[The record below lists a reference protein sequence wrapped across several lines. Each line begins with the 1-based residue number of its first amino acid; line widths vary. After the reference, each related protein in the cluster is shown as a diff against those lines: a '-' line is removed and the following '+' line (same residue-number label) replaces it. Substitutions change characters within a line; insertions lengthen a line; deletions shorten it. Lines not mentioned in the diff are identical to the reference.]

1 MGEMIR
7 MRTSSAEPVAYRS
20 GLVAILDI
28 GSSKVICLI
37 GRADPGNLRVLG
49 VGVRESHGMKVGTVT
64 SLELVEEAIR
74 EAVAAAE
81 NHADMRIQNVLLS
94 VNCGAPQ
101 SVTSRVAMTLDGEL
115 VTDAHLREL
124 LGEGRSRCEL
134 DGCELIQAAPVSYVV
149 DEARGVR
156 DPSGMFCQ
164 RIGVSMH
171 AVAVKSSPLQNLK
184 LAVERS
190 HLNVTATLFAPYA
203 SGLATLTPDEMQL
216 GATVI
221 DMGGGVT
228 SVAVFLE
235 GALVFADS
243 VPLGGCHVT
252 ADLARMLAAP
262 VSAAE
267 RIKALYGA
275 ALGDIETGTDVV
287 AVPQMGEDG
296 DEFAMRVPRSMLT
309 RIIQPRLE
317 ETFGEVQNRLRAS
330 GFDVA
335 AGRRAV
341 LTGGASQLAGTR
353 ELAQR
358 MLNKQVRLGRPRTF
372 QGLPPASAGP
382 DYATALGLLMAGATM
397 PPEAL
402 NPDLVAAPVERR
414 QGGIF
419 RRLTE
424 SLFG

>member
-1 MGEMIR
+1 MGETIR
-7 MRTSSAEPVAYRS
+7 MRASTAQTAAFRPGQVA
-20 GLVAILDI
+20 ALDI

-37 GRADPGNLRVLG
+37 GRAEPGNLRV
-49 VGVRESHGMKVGTVT
+49 VGAALRESQGLRSGTIT
-64 SLELVEEAIR
+64 SLEYAEEAIG

-81 NHADMRIQNVLLS
+81 NLADTRIQNVLVS
-94 VNCGAPQ
+94 VNCGAPV
-101 SVTSRVAMTLDGEL
+101 SVTARAAVALDGAL
-115 VTDAHLREL
+115 VSDSHLHAL
-124 LGEGRSRCEL
+124 LGEGRSRCAV
-134 DGCELIQAAPVSYVV
+134 DGYEVIQSAPTSYVV

-164 RIGVSMH
+164 RIGVTMH
-171 AVAVKSSPLQNLK
+171 AVAVKPSPLQNLK
-184 LAVERS
+184 LAVERR
-190 HLNVTATLFAPYA
+190 HLTVAAALFAPYA
-203 SGLATLTPDEMQL
+203 SGLSTLTPDEMQL

-228 SVAVFLE
+228 SVAVFME
-235 GALVFADS
+235 GALVHADV
-243 VPLGGCHVT
+243 VPVGGSHVT

-262 VSAAE
+262 ISAAE
-267 RIKALYGA
+267 RLKTLYGA

-296 DEFAMRVPRSMLT
+296 DEYAVRVPRSMLT

-317 ETFGEVQNRLRAS
+317 EILAEVQTRLRAS
-330 GFDVA
+330 GYDVA

-341 LTGGASQLAGTR
+341 LTGGASQLAGMR

-358 MLNKQVRLGRPRTF
+358 VLNKQVRIGRPRSFT
-372 QGLPPASAGP
+372 GLPASSAGP

-402 NPDLVAAPVERR
+402 NPDLAIEMPKGKQKGFFQRLA
-414 QGGIF
+414 GG
-419 RRLTE
+419 
-424 SLFG
+424 LFE

>member
-1 MGEMIR
+1 MGETIR
-7 MRTSSAEPVAYRS
+7 MRMSNAEPVSYRS
-20 GLVAILDI
+20 GLVASLDI

-37 GRADPGNLRVLG
+37 GRAESGNLKVLG
-49 VGVRESHGMKVGTVT
+49 VGLRESHGIKLGTVT
-64 SLELVEEAIR
+64 SLEHVEESIR
-74 EAVAAAE
+74 EAVEAAE
-81 NHADMRIQNVLLS
+81 NHADTRIQNVILS
-94 VNCGAPQ
+94 VNCGQPR
-101 SVTSRVAMTLDGEL
+101 SVTARAAMSLDGAL
-115 VTDAHLREL
+115 VTDSHLHEL
-124 LGEGRSRCEL
+124 LFEAR
-134 DGCELIQAAPVSYVV
+134 DGCQLEDHELIQAAPVTYVV

-156 DPSGMFCQ
+156 DPSGMYCQ
-164 RIGVSMH
+164 RIGVQMH
-171 AVAVKSSPLQNLK
+171 AVAVRPSPLQNLR

-190 HLNVTATLFAPYA
+190 HLKISSALFAPYA
-203 SGLATLTPDEMQL
+203 SGLSTLTPDEMQL

-228 SVAVFLE
+228 SIAVFLD
-235 GALVFADS
+235 GALVHSDV
-243 VPLGGCHVT
+243 VPIGGNHVT
-252 ADLARMLAAP
+252 ADLARVLSAP
-262 VSAAE
+262 ISAAE

-287 AVPQMGEDG
+287 AVPQTGEDG
-296 DEFAMRVPRSMLT
+296 DQFALRVPRSMLT

-317 ETFGEVQNRLRAS
+317 EIFSEAQTRLRAS

-372 QGLPPASAGP
+372 QGLPAASAGP

-402 NPDLVAAPVERR
+402 NPDLVSVPAARR
-414 QGGIF
+414 KKGILRQLADQF
-419 RRLTE
+419 
-424 SLFG
+424 FA

>member
-1 MGEMIR
+1 MGESIR
-7 MRTSSAEPVAYRS
+7 MRTTNAEPTAYRA
-20 GLVAILDI
+20 GLVAVLDI

-37 GRADPGNLRVLG
+37 GRAEPGNIKVLG
-49 VGVRESHGMKVGTVT
+49 AALRESQGMRLGTVT
-64 SLELVEEAIR
+64 SLDQVEESIR
-74 EAVAAAE
+74 EAVSAAE
-81 NHADMRIQNVLLS
+81 NHADMRIQNVIVS
-94 VNCGAPQ
+94 VSCGGPQ
-101 SVTSRVAMTLDGEL
+101 SATARVAMNLEGAL
-115 VTDAHLREL
+115 VADTHLRDL
-124 LGEGRSRCEL
+124 LAEARTRCER
-134 DGCELIQAAPVSYVV
+134 DGYELIQAAPVSYVV

-171 AVAVKSSPLQNLK
+171 AVAVKPSPLQNLK

-190 HLNVTATLFAPYA
+190 HLNVSASLFSAYA
-203 SGLATLTPDEMQL
+203 SGLSTLTPDELHL

-228 SVAVFLE
+228 SVAVFME
-235 GALVFADS
+235 GALVYADV
-243 VPLGGCHVT
+243 VPLGGSLVT
-252 ADLARMLAAP
+252 ADLAKMLAAP

-296 DEFAMRVPRSMLT
+296 DEFAVRVPRSMLT

-317 ETFGEVQNRLRAS
+317 ELFTEVHARLRAS
-330 GFDVA
+330 GYDVA

-358 MLNKQVRLGRPRTF
+358 MLNKQVRLGRPCTF
-372 QGLPPASAGP
+372 QGLPAASAGP
-382 DYATALGLLMAGATM
+382 DYATAMGLLMAGATL

-402 NPDLVAAPVERR
+402 NPDLVLAPVRK
-414 QGGIF
+414 QGLI
-419 RRLTE
+419 RRLT
-424 SLFG
+424 SQFFG